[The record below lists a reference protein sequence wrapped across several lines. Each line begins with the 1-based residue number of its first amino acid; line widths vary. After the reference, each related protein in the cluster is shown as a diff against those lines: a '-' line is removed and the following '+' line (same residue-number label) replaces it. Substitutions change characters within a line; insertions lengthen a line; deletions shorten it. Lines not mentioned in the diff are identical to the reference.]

1 MSALRISCLG
11 ILLKHHLL
19 RHHGEEI
26 APRGRLRPEINAAL
40 AAFPPLFELAE
51 AGELPSR
58 IDSCGEERL
67 TLRLDLGGAS
77 LTLHGLL
84 ARRGTGDLPAL
95 LPYSMRLDS
104 REQNQAAALPAGII
118 RDALVTLSGG
128 KVRFMLESE
137 SRIGL
142 FQAVAV
148 HAPSRHVMTAGIVRQ
163 PRLAR
168 VA

>member
-40 AAFPPLFELAE
+40 AAFPPWFELAE

-104 REQNQAAALPAGII
+104 REQNHAAALPAGII

-142 FQAVAV
+142 FQPVERSFRARRT
-148 HAPSRHVMTAGIVRQ
+148 HQAG
-163 PRLAR
+163 LAR